1 MPKLLLLI
9 AFTLLSLG
17 TISAEEEF
25 AAKVNDEI
33 ISKESFNL
41 AVDVTA
47 KQMSEHDQ
55 LNLHSEEGQLA
66 FLETRKTIL
75 DEMVNNLLL
84 VQAAKRM
91 KIFVSE
97 SEIDTKIEALR
108 KSFPSQKVFEEALAE
123 EGLIAGDLRKGILQ
137 QILHEKITDALTKEI
152 KISDREVSRYYKTHP
167 SQFFQPQK
175 VQTSHIL
182 VEDRSVAEDI
192 MKKLSQGESFA
203 KLAKQYSID
212 PLSSGNGGDLGFI
225 EPDQM
230 PKEFDRVLFHMK
242 PGDISSIIRT
252 DFGFHIIKCG
262 EIIPPKKIATET
274 TTEKIRNFLRQE
286 RQRDLFDRWF
296 ERIKNDARVEINP
309 DVFPTTPG
317 LKTKPTLPKG
327 KNNLQSR
334 YDG

>member
-1 MPKLLLLI
+1 VEER
-9 AFTLLSLG
+9 
-17 TISAEEEF
+17 SA
-25 AAKVNDEI
+25 
-33 ISKESFNL
+33 
-41 AVDVTA
+41 
-47 KQMSEHDQ
+47 
-55 LNLHSEEGQLA
+55 
-66 FLETRKTIL
+66 
-75 DEMVNNLLL
+75 
-84 VQAAKRM
+84 
-91 KIFVSE
+91 
-97 SEIDTKIEALR
+97 
-108 KSFPSQKVFEEALAE
+108 
-123 EGLIAGDLRKGILQ
+123 
-137 QILHEKITDALTKEI
+137 
-152 KISDREVSRYYKTHP
+152 
-167 SQFFQPQK
+167 
-175 VQTSHIL
+175 
-182 VEDRSVAEDI
+182 AEDI
-192 MKKLSQGESFA
+192 MKKLSQGESFS

-317 LKTKPTLPKG
+317 LKTSPSIPKG